1 MCLDQGAMAADEPP
15 RGAVVRSLRAVLRAT
30 TRAMATDVT
39 AQLVPRTLE
48 HAGGKDERALDAC
61 VASALEVFHE
71 VEAAC
76 TRFGSSSA
84 LVRTNRSPDRWHRV
98 PRVLLDALV
107 EAHTA
112 HDVTGG
118 SFDPRV
124 ERALRALG
132 YDRSL
137 QFSSGDAA
145 VLALPT
151 VRARSRGAWRP
162 RFRHASNEVHLR
174 GEPVDLGGIG
184 KGLAVRWASARL
196 APLAMAYLLE
206 AGGDCYAAGPGPDDG
221 LGWRI
226 AVEDPAG
233 GEEPVAVLRVVDRAV
248 TTSSVRLRRWRAG
261 GKPVHHIV
269 DPATGRP
276 GGAGLL
282 SVTTVGADPALGEV
296 WSKSLFLAG
305 RTRIAALARR
315 RGLAALWVDEAGAI
329 GTSDALAPY
338 LMWRRP

>member
-1 MCLDQGAMAADEPP
+1 PAAAARRRP
-15 RGAVVRSLRAVLRAT
+15 AALRAT

-39 AQLVPRTLE
+39 AHLVPRTE
-48 HAGGKDERALDAC
+48 EDSGEEGERALDAG

-71 VEAAC
+71 VEATC

-98 PRVLLDALV
+98 PRVLFDALV

-137 QFSSGDAA
+137 LFSSGDVVVHARPA
-145 VLALPT
+145 VCAG
-151 VRARSRGAWRP
+151 SRGAWRP
-162 RFRHASNEVHLR
+162 RFRHATGEVHLR

-196 APLAMAYLLE
+196 APLAIAYLLE

-226 AVEDPAG
+226 AVEDPTG

-305 RTRIAALARR
+305 RTRIATLARR

-329 GTSDALAPY
+329 GTSDALGPY